1 MALQYHSDSVIASIS
16 CYIYFKSGPYYLYF
30 LNSICSEKLL
40 TFIKKKKKKAKS
52 YKKKALNKDLA
63 IISVLGKNAMNFNRR
78 DLLHTKEIFIV
89 YNL

>member
-1 MALQYHSDSVIASIS
+1 M
-16 CYIYFKSGPYYLYF
+16 YF

-40 TFIKKKKKKAKS
+40 TFMKKKKKAKS

-63 IISVLGKNAMNFNRR
+63 IISVLGKNAMNFNMR